1 MRKRLFVMFLAL
13 ACGPAAGAAQPRP
26 DREADRAAIRAHVDR
41 IFKGYFAKD
50 RQVVRETH
58 TGDWRG
64 FLSGSR
70 SVIKGIDEYMKNA
83 DALLTSSYRLYG
95 YEMLEFDVQFY
106 GDDFAVIN
114 YVASIEQGEPDAPRR
129 TSKLRVLDVYVRRGG
144 HWIQAASNT
153 GPHPDTIGASRNTLF
168 VPGAAARDQLLKARR
183 AVWDAWFGG
192 DTATLV
198 KLLPPETI
206 ALSPGDWHHRDEI
219 IKNSG
224 AFERSGAKLVRLEF
238 PKTEIQ
244 AYGDVLIIYTTYV
257 FETEVGGRRTSQSG
271 KATEMFVYRDGTL
284 LNTGWQLAPDP
295 PPTSAGRQ

>member
-1 MRKRLFVMFLAL
+1 MRKRLLPMFLAV
-13 ACGPAAGAAQPRP
+13 ACGSIAALALQRP
-26 DREADRAAIRAHVDR
+26 DHDADRAGIRAHVDR
-41 IFKGYFAKD
+41 IFKGYIDKN
-50 RQVVRETH
+50 RQTVLETH
-58 TGDWRG
+58 TNDWRG

-83 DALLTSSYRLYG
+83 DALLESPFRLYG
-95 YEMLEFDVQFY
+95 YQMLEFDVQFY

-114 YVASIEQGEPDAPRR
+114 YVASLEQGPPDGPRR

-153 GPHPDTIGASRNTLF
+153 GPHPDTIAAARHTLF
-168 VPGAAARDQLLKARR
+168 VPGDKVRAELLKARR

-192 DTATLV
+192 DTAALL

-219 IKNSG
+219 VRSSE
-224 AFERSGAKLVRLEF
+224 AFARSGAKLVRLDF

-244 AYGDVLIIYTTYV
+244 AYGDVFLFYTSYV
-257 FETEVGGRRTSQSG
+257 FETDEVG
-271 KATEMFVYRDGTL
+271 
-284 LNTGWQLAPDP
+284 
-295 PPTSAGRQ
+295 AG

>member
-1 MRKRLFVMFLAL
+1 MRKPLLVTILAL
-13 ACGPAAGAAQPRP
+13 ACSPVAGVAQPHP
-26 DREADRAAIRAHVDR
+26 DREADRASIRAHVDR
-41 IFKGYFAKD
+41 IFKGYIAKD

-83 DALLTSSYRLYG
+83 DLLLTSSHRLYG

-114 YVASIEQGEPDAPRR
+114 YVASLEQGEPDLPRR

-153 GPHPDTIGASRNTLF
+153 GPHPDTIAASRNTLF
-168 VPGAAARDQLLKARR
+168 LPGSPVRDHLLKARR

-192 DTATLV
+192 DTATLL

-206 ALSPGDWHHRDEI
+206 ALSPGDWHHREDI
-219 IKNSG
+219 IKGSE
-224 AFERSGAKLVRLEF
+224 AFARSGARLVRLEF

-244 AYGDVLIIYTTYV
+244 GYGDVFIIYTTYI
-257 FETEVGGRRTSQSG
+257 FETEEGGRRTSQSG
-271 KATEMFVYRDGTL
+271 KATEMFVFRDGTF

-295 PPTSAGRQ
+295 APATAGR